1 MRTLFKTTDLIRFLY
16 NIDCEATAEDIKSR
30 ANGAEFVDSKVVREL
45 LIDELYEA
53 LNETVTKYT
62 YLCK

>member
-16 NIDCEATAEDIKSR
+16 NINCDMTGEDLKNR